1 MKKGWKIFWIV
12 CGVTAVIG
20 LICCVASLALG
31 VTAEAIFKYVP
42 RGGIGWVD
50 DYDDEDEALDY
61 KGDYVFGDS
70 LEYYENVQNIAMEM
84 NAGNIKIL
92 PYDGDCIEVETDG
105 VGKKL
110 KFCSYMDG
118 DTLKLRSNMKIR
130 RTNGVSIGTI
140 YLRVPQNIML
150 REVLLDVGIGTLNV
164 ESITAEEI
172 SVEVGAGTAEIHNFQ
187 AQRADISCGT
197 GEISVTGNVD
207 SELDIENDI
216 GSIRCNITGHK
227 EDFNYDVG
235 GAVGSVWIDGREYSG
250 IGFSEHKEG
259 TGHKQMDI
267 ECGLGEIVVNFT
279 HL

>member
-20 LICCVASLALG
+20 LICCAASFALG
-31 VTAEAIFKYVP
+31 VTADAIFKYMP
-42 RGGIGWVD
+42 KGGIGWVA
-50 DYDDEDEALDY
+50 DYDDGELEY

-70 LEYYENVQNIAMEM
+70 LEHYSNVQGIEMEM
-84 NAGNIKIL
+84 NAGEIKVL
-92 PYDGDCIEVETDG
+92 PYDGDSIEVETKG

-110 KFCSYMDG
+110 KFRSYMDG
-118 DTLKLRSNMKIR
+118 DTLKLESNVKLT
-130 RTNGVSIGTI
+130 RTNGISMGTI
-140 YLRVPQNIML
+140 YLRVPQNIAL
-150 REVLLDVGIGTLNV
+150 REVSLDVSIGTLNV

-172 SVEVGAGTAEIHNFQ
+172 SVEVGAGTAEVHNLQ

-197 GEISVTGNVD
+197 GEISMTGNVD

-216 GSIRCNITGHK
+216 GSIRCNITGDK
-227 EDFNYDVG
+227 EDFNYDVE
-235 GAVGSVWIDGREYSG
+235 GAIGSVQIDGREYSG

-267 ECGLGEIVVNFT
+267 ECGLGEIIVNFT